1 MWGVE
6 IGVLAVRDGEL
17 DMGYDEVVPS
27 DVAEGG
33 GRTRRDMD
41 PVGRPWLSGWDK
53 SLKITRYFD
62 L

>member
-1 MWGVE
+1 MAIVE
-6 IGVLAVRDGEL
+6 LVVRDDEL
-17 DMGYDEVVPS
+17 NVGDDEVALA

-33 GRTRRDMD
+33 GRTHRDID

-53 SLKITRYFD
+53 SSIITRCFD

>member
-1 MWGVE
+1 
-6 IGVLAVRDGEL
+6 
-17 DMGYDEVVPS
+17 MGDDEVALA

-33 GRTRRDMD
+33 GRTRRDID

-53 SLKITRYFD
+53 SSIITRYFD